1 MAVYTGIDSDAL
13 AEFAAQYPLSQIEE
27 FKGITAGVQNSNFL
41 LTTVDAKYILTIY
54 ESSANGVAAS
64 DLPFFL
70 GLMLHLSAQGLS
82 CPVPLARKDGGLI
95 SNIKNKPAA
104 LVSFLEGRS
113 VKNPRPEHC
122 RALGAAMAQM
132 HLAGDG
138 FELTRPNNHGLG
150 NWQALFERCHSRAD
164 EVSPDLTRAM
174 ERELTRL
181 RENWPGNLPTGIIHA
196 DLFPDNVFFMRGD
209 MSGLIDFY
217 FACNDFYAY
226 DLAIALNAWCFEADA
241 TFNVTKARALLSGYQ
256 NLRPLAPEEIDAVP
270 ILGAGAAMRFLTTRL
285 FDWLN
290 QVDGAQVEPKNPNDF
305 LRRLRFHRSATR
317 PEDYGLTL

>member
-95 SNIKNKPAA
+95 STIKNKPAA

-196 DLFPDNVFFMRGD
+196 DLFPDNVFFMQGD

>member
-1 MAVYTGIDSDAL
+1 MAVYTEIDDATL
-13 AEFAAQYPLSQIEE
+13 AQFGAQYPLSSIDSL
-27 FKGITAGVQNSNFL
+27 KGITQGVQNSNFL
-41 LTTVDAKYILTIY
+41 LTTAQAKYILTIY
-54 ESSANGVAAS
+54 ESSANGVAAA

-70 GLMLHLSAQGLS
+70 GLMLHLSANGLS

-95 SNIKNKPAA
+95 SKVKDKPAA

-113 VKNPRPEHC
+113 VKTPRPEHC

-132 HLAGDG
+132 HVAGAG
-138 FELTRPNNHGLG
+138 FELRRANNHGLA
-150 NWQALFERCHSRAD
+150 NWQALFERCHDRAD

-174 ERELTRL
+174 ERELARL
-181 RENWPGNLPTGIIHA
+181 EENWPDNLPAGIIHA
-196 DLFPDNVFFMRGD
+196 DLFPDNVFFVQGEV
-209 MSGLIDFY
+209 SGLIDFY

-256 NLRPLAPEEIDAVP
+256 NVRALSPEEIDAVP

-317 PEDYGLTL
+317 PADYGLTL

>member
-1 MAVYTGIDSDAL
+1 MAVYTEIDSNTL
-13 AEFAAQYPLSQIEE
+13 AEFAAQYPLSQVDE

-41 LTTVDAKYILTIY
+41 LTTADAKYILTIY
-54 ESSANGVAAS
+54 ESSANGVSAA

-82 CPVPLARKDGGLI
+82 CPVPLARKDGELI
-95 SNIKNKPAA
+95 STIKNKPAA

-113 VKNPRPEHC
+113 VKTPRPEHC

-138 FELTRPNNHGLG
+138 FELKRPNNHGLS

-181 RENWPGNLPTGIIHA
+181 KENWPDNLPTGIIHA
-196 DLFPDNVFFMRGD
+196 DLFPDNVFFMQGD

-317 PEDYGLTL
+317 PADYGLTL

>member
-1 MAVYTGIDSDAL
+1 MAVYTEIDGDTL
-13 AEFAAQYPLSQIEE
+13 AQFAAQYPLAQIDEL
-27 FKGITAGVQNSNFL
+27 KGITAGVQNSNFL
-41 LTTVDAKYILTIY
+41 LATADAKYILTVY
-54 ESSANGVAAS
+54 ESSANGVAAD

-95 SNIKNKPAA
+95 STVKDKPAA

-113 VKNPRPEHC
+113 VKTPRPEHC

-138 FELTRPNNHGLG
+138 FELHRPNNHGLT
-150 NWQALFERCHSRAD
+150 NWQTLFERCRSRAD

-174 ERELTRL
+174 ERELIRL
-181 RENWPGNLPTGIIHA
+181 KENWPDNLPAGIIHA
-196 DLFPDNVFFMRGD
+196 DLFPDNVFFMQGAV
-209 MSGLIDFY
+209 SGLIDFY

-256 NLRPLAPEEIDAVP
+256 NVRPLAPEEIDAVP

-317 PEDYGLTL
+317 PADYGLTL

>member
-1 MAVYTGIDSDAL
+1 MAVYTEIDSNTL
-13 AEFAAQYPLSQIEE
+13 AEIAVQYPLSQVDE

-41 LTTVDAKYILTIY
+41 LTTADAKYILTIY
-54 ESSANGVAAS
+54 ESSANGVSAA

-82 CPVPLARKDGGLI
+82 CPVPLARKDGELI
-95 SNIKNKPAA
+95 STIKNKPAA

-113 VKNPRPEHC
+113 VKTPRPEHC

-181 RENWPGNLPTGIIHA
+181 KENWPDNLPTGIIHA
-196 DLFPDNVFFMRGD
+196 DLFPDNVFFLQGD
-209 MSGLIDFY
+209 ISGLIDFY

-317 PEDYGLTL
+317 PADYGLTL

>member
-1 MAVYTGIDSDAL
+1 MAVYTEVDSDTL
-13 AEFAAQYPLSQIEE
+13 AEFAAQYPLSQFDE

-41 LTTVDAKYILTIY
+41 LTTADAKYILTIY
-54 ESSANGVAAS
+54 ESSANGVAAA

-95 SNIKNKPAA
+95 STIKNKPAA

-113 VKNPRPEHC
+113 VKTPRPEHC

-181 RENWPGNLPTGIIHA
+181 KENWPDNLPTGIIHA
-196 DLFPDNVFFMRGD
+196 DLFPDNVFFMQGD

>member
-1 MAVYTGIDSDAL
+1 MAVYTEIDDATL
-13 AEFAAQYPLSQIEE
+13 AQFGAQYPLSSIDSL
-27 FKGITAGVQNSNFL
+27 KGITQGVQNSNFL
-41 LTTVDAKYILTIY
+41 LTTAQAKYILTIY
-54 ESSANGVAAS
+54 ESSANGVAAA

-70 GLMLHLSAQGLS
+70 GLMLHLSANGLS

-95 SNIKNKPAA
+95 STVKDKPAA

-113 VKNPRPEHC
+113 VKIPRPEHC

-132 HLAGDG
+132 HVAGAG
-138 FELTRPNNHGLG
+138 FELRRANNHGLA
-150 NWQALFERCHSRAD
+150 NWQALFERCHDRAD

-174 ERELTRL
+174 ERELARL
-181 RENWPGNLPTGIIHA
+181 EENWPDNLPAGIIHA
-196 DLFPDNVFFMRGD
+196 DLFPDNVFFVQGEV
-209 MSGLIDFY
+209 SGLIDFY

-256 NLRPLAPEEIDAVP
+256 NVRALSPEEIDAVP

-317 PEDYGLTL
+317 PADYGLTL

>member
-1 MAVYTGIDSDAL
+1 MAVYTEIDTNTL
-13 AEFAAQYPLSQIEE
+13 AEFAAQYPLSQIDE

-41 LTTVDAKYILTIY
+41 LTTANAKYILTIF
-54 ESSANGVAAS
+54 ESSANGVAAA

-70 GLMLHLSAQGLS
+70 GLMLHLSARGLS

-95 SNIKNKPAA
+95 STIKNKPAA

-113 VKNPRPEHC
+113 VKTPRPEHC

-181 RENWPGNLPTGIIHA
+181 KENWPGSLPTGIIHA
-196 DLFPDNVFFMRGD
+196 DLFPDNVFFMQDD

-256 NLRPLAPEEIDAVP
+256 NLRPLAPEEIDAMP

>member
-1 MAVYTGIDSDAL
+1 MAVYTEIDGDTL
-13 AEFAAQYPLSQIEE
+13 AQFAAQYPLAEIDEL
-27 FKGITAGVQNSNFL
+27 KGITAGVQNSNFL
-41 LTTVDAKYILTIY
+41 LATADAKYILTVY
-54 ESSANGVAAS
+54 ESSANGVAAD

-70 GLMLHLSAQGLS
+70 GLMLYLSAKGLS
-82 CPVPLARKDGGLI
+82 CPVPLARKDGRLI
-95 SNIKNKPAA
+95 STVKDKPAA
-104 LVSFLEGRS
+104 LVSFLEGSS
-113 VKNPRPEHC
+113 VKTPRPEHC

-138 FELTRPNNHGLG
+138 FKLRRPNNHGLA
-150 NWQALFERCHSRAD
+150 NWQMLFERCRSRAD
-164 EVSPDLTRAM
+164 EVSPDLTSAM
-174 ERELTRL
+174 ERELIRL
-181 RENWPGNLPTGIIHA
+181 KENWPDNLPAGIIHA
-196 DLFPDNVFFMRGD
+196 DLFPDNVFFMQGAV
-209 MSGLIDFY
+209 SGLIDFY

-256 NLRPLAPEEIDAVP
+256 NVRPLTPEEISAVP

-290 QVDGAQVEPKNPNDF
+290 QVDGAQVELKNPNDF

-317 PEDYGLTL
+317 PADYGLTL

>member
-1 MAVYTGIDSDAL
+1 MAVYTEIDGDTL
-13 AEFAAQYPLSQIEE
+13 AQFAAQYPLAQIDEL
-27 FKGITAGVQNSNFL
+27 KGITAGVQNSNFL
-41 LTTVDAKYILTIY
+41 LATADAKYILTVY
-54 ESSANGVAAS
+54 ESSANGVAAD

-95 SNIKNKPAA
+95 STVKDKPAA

-113 VKNPRPEHC
+113 VKTPRPEHC

-138 FELTRPNNHGLG
+138 FELHRPNNHGLT
-150 NWQALFERCHSRAD
+150 NWQTLFERCRSRAD

-174 ERELTRL
+174 ERELIRL
-181 RENWPGNLPTGIIHA
+181 KENWPDNLPAGIIHA
-196 DLFPDNVFFMRGD
+196 DLFPDNVFFMQGAV
-209 MSGLIDFY
+209 SGLIDFY

-256 NLRPLAPEEIDAVP
+256 NVRPLAPEEIDAVP

-290 QVDGAQVEPKNPNDF
+290 QIDGAQVEPKNPNDF

-317 PEDYGLTL
+317 PADYGLTL

>member
-1 MAVYTGIDSDAL
+1 MAVYTEIDSNTL
-13 AEFAAQYPLSQIEE
+13 AEFVAQYPLSQVDE

-41 LTTVDAKYILTIY
+41 LTTADAKYILTIY
-54 ESSANGVAAS
+54 ESSANGVAAA

-70 GLMLHLSAQGLS
+70 GLMLHLSARGLS

-95 SNIKNKPAA
+95 STIKNKPAA

-113 VKNPRPEHC
+113 VKTPRPEHC

-138 FELTRPNNHGLG
+138 FEMTRPNNHGLG
-150 NWQALFERCHSRAD
+150 NWHALVERCHSRAD
-164 EVSPDLTRAM
+164 EVSPDLTKAM
-174 ERELTRL
+174 ERELARL
-181 RENWPGNLPTGIIHA
+181 KENWPDNLPTGIIHA
-196 DLFPDNVFFMRGD
+196 DLFPDNVFFMQGD

>member
-1 MAVYTGIDSDAL
+1 MAVYTEIDSDTL
-13 AEFAAQYPLSQIEE
+13 AEFAAQYPLSQIDE

-41 LTTVDAKYILTIY
+41 LTTADAKYILTIY
-54 ESSANGVAAS
+54 ESSANGVAAA

-95 SNIKNKPAA
+95 STIKNKPAA

-113 VKNPRPEHC
+113 VKTPRPEHC

-181 RENWPGNLPTGIIHA
+181 KENWPGSLPTGIIHA
-196 DLFPDNVFFMRGD
+196 DLFPDNVFFMHDD

-226 DLAIALNAWCFEADA
+226 DLAIALNAWC
-241 TFNVTKARALLSGYQ
+241 
-256 NLRPLAPEEIDAVP
+256 
-270 ILGAGAAMRFLTTRL
+270 
-285 FDWLN
+285 
-290 QVDGAQVEPKNPNDF
+290 
-305 LRRLRFHRSATR
+305 
-317 PEDYGLTL
+317 

>member
-1 MAVYTGIDSDAL
+1 MAVYTEIDSNTL
-13 AEFAAQYPLSQIEE
+13 AEIAEQYPLSQVDD

-41 LTTVDAKYILTIY
+41 LTTADAKYILTIY
-54 ESSANGVAAS
+54 ESSANGVAAA

-70 GLMLHLSAQGLS
+70 NLMLHLSAQGLS
-82 CPVPLARKDGGLI
+82 CPVPLARKDGGLV
-95 SNIKNKPAA
+95 STIKNKPAA

-181 RENWPGNLPTGIIHA
+181 QENWPDNLPTGIIHA
-196 DLFPDNVFFMRGD
+196 DLFPDNVFFLQGD
-209 MSGLIDFY
+209 ISGLIDFY

-241 TFNVTKARALLSGYQ
+241 TFNVTKARALMSGYQ
-256 NLRPLAPEEIDAVP
+256 NMRPLAPEEIDAVP

-317 PEDYGLTL
+317 PADYGLTL

>member
-1 MAVYTGIDSDAL
+1 MAVYTEIDTYTL
-13 AEFAAQYPLSQIEE
+13 AEFAAQYPLSQIDE

-41 LTTVDAKYILTIY
+41 LTTADAKYILTIY
-54 ESSANGVAAS
+54 ESSANGVAAA

-70 GLMLHLSAQGLS
+70 GLMLHLSAHGLS

-95 SNIKNKPAA
+95 STIKNKPAA

-113 VKNPRPEHC
+113 VKTPRPEHC

-150 NWQALFERCHSRAD
+150 NWQALFKRCHSRAD

-181 RENWPGNLPTGIIHA
+181 KENWPDNLPTGIIHA
-196 DLFPDNVFFMRGD
+196 DLFPDNVFFMQGD

-256 NLRPLAPEEIDAVP
+256 HLRPLAPEEIDAVP

>member
-1 MAVYTGIDSDAL
+1 MAVYTEIDSNTL
-13 AEFAAQYPLSQIEE
+13 AEIAEQYPLSQVDE

-41 LTTVDAKYILTIY
+41 LTTADAKYILTIY
-54 ESSANGVAAS
+54 ESSANGVAAA

-70 GLMLHLSAQGLS
+70 NLMLHLSAQGLS

-95 SNIKNKPAA
+95 STIKNKPAA

-132 HLAGDG
+132 HLAGDR

-181 RENWPGNLPTGIIHA
+181 QENWPDNLPTGIIHA
-196 DLFPDNVFFMRGD
+196 DLFPDNVFFLQGD
-209 MSGLIDFY
+209 ISGLIDFY

-256 NLRPLAPEEIDAVP
+256 NMRPLAPEEIDAVP

-317 PEDYGLTL
+317 PADYGLTL

>member
-1 MAVYTGIDSDAL
+1 MAVYTEIDSNTL
-13 AEFAAQYPLSQIEE
+13 AEIAAQYPLSQVDE

-41 LTTVDAKYILTIY
+41 LTTADAKYILTIY
-54 ESSANGVAAS
+54 ESSANGVAAA

-70 GLMLHLSAQGLS
+70 NLMLHLSAQGLS

-95 SNIKNKPAA
+95 STIKNKPAA

-113 VKNPRPEHC
+113 VKTPRPQHC

-181 RENWPGNLPTGIIHA
+181 QENWPDNLPTGIIHA
-196 DLFPDNVFFMRGD
+196 DLFPDNVFFLQGD

-317 PEDYGLTL
+317 PADYGLTL

>member
-1 MAVYTGIDSDAL
+1 MAVYTEIDGDTL
-13 AEFAAQYPLSQIEE
+13 AQFAAQYPLAQIDEL
-27 FKGITAGVQNSNFL
+27 KGITAGVQNSNFL
-41 LTTVDAKYILTIY
+41 LATADAKYILTVY
-54 ESSANGVAAS
+54 ESSANGVAAD

-95 SNIKNKPAA
+95 STVKDKPAA

-113 VKNPRPEHC
+113 VKTPRPEHC

-138 FELTRPNNHGLG
+138 FELHRPNNHGLT
-150 NWQALFERCHSRAD
+150 NWQTLFERCRSRAD
-164 EVSPDLTRAM
+164 EVSPELTRAM
-174 ERELTRL
+174 ERELIRL
-181 RENWPGNLPTGIIHA
+181 KENWPDNLPAGIIHA
-196 DLFPDNVFFMRGD
+196 DLFPDNVFFMQGAV
-209 MSGLIDFY
+209 SGLIDFY

-256 NLRPLAPEEIDAVP
+256 NVRPLAPEEIDAVP

-317 PEDYGLTL
+317 PADYGLTL

>member
-1 MAVYTGIDSDAL
+1 MAVYTEIDSDTL
-13 AEFAAQYPLSQIEE
+13 AEFAAQYPLSQIDE

-41 LTTVDAKYILTIY
+41 LTTADAKYILTIY
-54 ESSANGVAAS
+54 ESSANGVAAA

-95 SNIKNKPAA
+95 STIKNKPAA

-113 VKNPRPEHC
+113 VKTPRPEHC

-181 RENWPGNLPTGIIHA
+181 KENWPDNLPTGIIHA
-196 DLFPDNVFFMRGD
+196 DLFPDNVFFMQGD

-290 QVDGAQVEPKNPNDF
+290 QVEGAKVEPKNPNDF

>member
-1 MAVYTGIDSDAL
+1 MAVYTEIDDATL
-13 AEFAAQYPLSQIEE
+13 AQFGAQYPLSSIDSL
-27 FKGITAGVQNSNFL
+27 KGITQGVQNSNFL
-41 LTTVDAKYILTIY
+41 LTTAQAKYILTIY
-54 ESSANGVAAS
+54 ESSANGVAAA

-70 GLMLHLSAQGLS
+70 GLMLHLSANGLS

-95 SNIKNKPAA
+95 STVKDKPAA

-113 VKNPRPEHC
+113 VKTPRPEHC

-132 HLAGDG
+132 HVAGAG
-138 FELTRPNNHGLG
+138 FELRRANNHGLT
-150 NWQALFERCHSRAD
+150 NWQALFERCHDRAD

-174 ERELTRL
+174 ERELARL
-181 RENWPGNLPTGIIHA
+181 EENWPDNLPPGIIHA
-196 DLFPDNVFFMRGD
+196 DLFPDNVFFVQGEV
-209 MSGLIDFY
+209 SGLIDFY

-256 NLRPLAPEEIDAVP
+256 NVRALSPEEIDAVP

-317 PEDYGLTL
+317 PADYGLTL

>member
-1 MAVYTGIDSDAL
+1 MAVYTEIDTNTL
-13 AEFAAQYPLSQIEE
+13 AEFAAQYPLSQIDE

-41 LTTVDAKYILTIY
+41 LTTENAKYILTIF
-54 ESSANGVAAS
+54 ESSANGVAAA

-70 GLMLHLSAQGLS
+70 GLMLHLSARGLS

-95 SNIKNKPAA
+95 STIKNKPAA

-113 VKNPRPEHC
+113 VKTPRPQHC

-150 NWQALFERCHSRAD
+150 NWQALFERCHSRAN
-164 EVSPDLTRAM
+164 EVSPDLTRAI

-181 RENWPGNLPTGIIHA
+181 KENWPDNLPTGIIHA
-196 DLFPDNVFFMRGD
+196 DLFPDNVFFMQGD

-256 NLRPLAPEEIDAVP
+256 NLRPLAPEEIDAMP

-290 QVDGAQVEPKNPNDF
+290 QVDGAQVEPKNPHDF

>member
-1 MAVYTGIDSDAL
+1 MAVYTEIDSNTL
-13 AEFAAQYPLSQIEE
+13 AEIAVQYPLSQVDE

-41 LTTVDAKYILTIY
+41 LTTADAKYILTIY
-54 ESSANGVAAS
+54 ESSANGVSAAA
-64 DLPFFL
+64 LPFFL

-82 CPVPLARKDGGLI
+82 CPVPLARKDGELI
-95 SNIKNKPAA
+95 STIKNKPAA

-113 VKNPRPEHC
+113 VKTPRPEHC

-181 RENWPGNLPTGIIHA
+181 KENWPDNLPTGIIHA
-196 DLFPDNVFFMRGD
+196 DLFPDNVFFLQGD
-209 MSGLIDFY
+209 ISGLIDFY

-317 PEDYGLTL
+317 PADYGLTL

>member
-1 MAVYTGIDSDAL
+1 MAVYTEIDSDTL
-13 AEFAAQYPLSQIEE
+13 AEFAAQYPLSQIDE

-41 LTTVDAKYILTIY
+41 LTTADAKYILTIY
-54 ESSANGVAAS
+54 ESSANGVAAA

-95 SNIKNKPAA
+95 STIKNKPAA
-104 LVSFLEGRS
+104 LVSFLKGRS
-113 VKNPRPEHC
+113 VKTPRPEHC

-174 ERELTRL
+174 EREMTRL
-181 RENWPGNLPTGIIHA
+181 KENWPDNLPTGIIHA
-196 DLFPDNVFFMRGD
+196 DLFPDNVFFMQGD

>member
-1 MAVYTGIDSDAL
+1 MAVYTEIDSNTL
-13 AEFAAQYPLSQIEE
+13 TEIAEQYPLSQVDD

-41 LTTVDAKYILTIY
+41 LTTADAKYILTIY
-54 ESSANGVAAS
+54 ESSANGVAAA

-70 GLMLHLSAQGLS
+70 NLMLHLSAQGLS
-82 CPVPLARKDGGLI
+82 CPVPLARKDGGLV
-95 SNIKNKPAA
+95 STIKNKPAA

-113 VKNPRPEHC
+113 VRTPRPEHC

-132 HLAGDG
+132 HLAGDR

-181 RENWPGNLPTGIIHA
+181 QENWPDNLPTGIIHA
-196 DLFPDNVFFMRGD
+196 DLFPDNVFFLQGD
-209 MSGLIDFY
+209 ISGLIDFY

-256 NLRPLAPEEIDAVP
+256 NMRPLAPEEIDAVP

-305 LRRLRFHRSATR
+305 LRRLRFHRSAMR
-317 PEDYGLTL
+317 PADYGLTL

>member
-1 MAVYTGIDSDAL
+1 MAVYTEIDSNTL
-13 AEFAAQYPLSQIEE
+13 AEFAAQYPLSQVDE

-41 LTTVDAKYILTIY
+41 LTTADAKYILTIY
-54 ESSANGVAAS
+54 ESSANGVSAA

-95 SNIKNKPAA
+95 STIENKPAA

-113 VKNPRPEHC
+113 VKTPRPEHC

-138 FELTRPNNHGLG
+138 FELKRPNNHGLS

-181 RENWPGNLPTGIIHA
+181 KENWPDNLPTGIIHA
-196 DLFPDNVFFMRGD
+196 DLFPDNVFFMQGD

-317 PEDYGLTL
+317 PADYGLTL

>member
-1 MAVYTGIDSDAL
+1 MAVYTEIDSDTL
-13 AEFAAQYPLSQIEE
+13 AEFAAQYPLSQIDE

-41 LTTVDAKYILTIY
+41 LTTADAKYILTIY
-54 ESSANGVAAS
+54 ESSANGVAAA

-95 SNIKNKPAA
+95 STIKNKPAA

-113 VKNPRPEHC
+113 VKTPRPEHC

-150 NWQALFERCHSRAD
+150 NWQALFERCHSRAE

-174 ERELTRL
+174 EREMTRL
-181 RENWPGNLPTGIIHA
+181 KENWPDNLPTGIIHA
-196 DLFPDNVFFMRGD
+196 DLFPDNVFFMQGD

-305 LRRLRFHRSATR
+305 LRRLRFHRTATR

>member
-1 MAVYTGIDSDAL
+1 MAVYTEIDDATL
-13 AEFAAQYPLSQIEE
+13 AQFGAQYPLSSIDSL
-27 FKGITAGVQNSNFL
+27 KGITQGVQNSNFL
-41 LTTVDAKYILTIY
+41 LTTAQAKYILTIY
-54 ESSANGVAAS
+54 ESSANGVAAA

-70 GLMLHLSAQGLS
+70 GLMLHLSANGLS

-95 SNIKNKPAA
+95 STVKDKPAA

-113 VKNPRPEHC
+113 VKTPRPEHC

-132 HLAGDG
+132 HVAGAG
-138 FELTRPNNHGLG
+138 FELRRANNHGLA
-150 NWQALFERCHSRAD
+150 NWQALFERCHDRAD

-174 ERELTRL
+174 ERELARL
-181 RENWPGNLPTGIIHA
+181 EENWPDNLPAGIIHA
-196 DLFPDNVFFMRGD
+196 DLFPDNVFFVQGEV
-209 MSGLIDFY
+209 SGLIDFY

-256 NLRPLAPEEIDAVP
+256 NVRALSPEEIDAVP

-305 LRRLRFHRSATR
+305 LRRLRFHRSATQ
-317 PEDYGLTL
+317 PADYGLTL